1 MKIKTNLFFLL
12 FIITAININ
21 SQNDESWK
29 VYDDSQVA
37 IVKITID
44 ENYLQYMYDNP
55 HSDSMHIAMMSF
67 KNAYLNE
74 VVDSVGFRIRGASSR
89 ESFKKSFKLSFNT
102 FVEGGDFYSLEKINM
117 NGEHNDPSIIR
128 SKLSWDFFNSIGM
141 VSSRASHSA
150 LYINEKYYGLYISI
164 EHIDDEFIQKNFSD
178 DSGNLWKCLYGSDLD
193 YLGEDPDL
201 YKFEN
206 IGGNSPYTLV
216 TNEEANDYSQLSR
229 LISVINNTSD
239 NDFEKSIESILDVNS
254 VLKYLATNV
263 AIGGWDDYWSL
274 SNNYYLYH
282 NPNEDKFTLIP
293 YDYDNTFGISF
304 GFGIDWENVDPYSF
318 GQVVQGPRPLVERLM
333 SFPKYKNLYTHFL
346 EFYSNNIFNTNQFFN
361 KLINLRTQIQAYAE
375 LDTFRVKDWDFTKQI
390 FLSSFDGENFSYSNK
405 NIEVMNSIK
414 GFITN
419 RTNSLNSQIS
429 YIDYPPIIYNANLS
443 STRLQQDESLL
454 VNVSVF
460 SKNQLVSVKAE
471 VKINGAETKYF
482 DLVYSSDQGSAIIED
497 VDNWEIALEPFGNS
511 KIVTLKIIAEDNSGA
526 ISSYPEEAIT
536 ILTGSQVADKI
547 IINEIMSSNSSAI
560 MDDFNEFD
568 DWIEI
573 YNPNDS
579 PINLSG
585 KYLTDKRDNLTKWE
599 FPQGMII
606 QPNEYKIIWCDED
619 QVQGNIHTNFRINS
633 SGEYIAIVAE
643 DGISIID
650 SVTCIS
656 LNENE
661 VYARTALEAN
671 WSISVTPTPGQTN
684 IITEID
690 DEVTIINDYSLK
702 AYPNPFNPSTKI
714 EYELAKQS
722 NITLTIS
729 DLLGRQVWSL
739 QRENVQKGKHS
750 LYWSG
755 VNNNG
760 KELVS
765 GIYFVNV
772 HGDLFNKTIKLMLI
786 R

>member
-1 MKIKTNLFFLL
+1 MKIRIILFLL
-12 FIITAININ
+12 SFLISSVNIN

-29 VYDDSQVA
+29 VFDDSQVA

-44 ENYLQYMYDNP
+44 ENNLNYMYENP
-55 HSDSMHIAMMSF
+55 HSDSMHIAQISF
-67 KNAYLNE
+67 QIAYINE

-89 ESFKKSFKLSFNT
+89 DSFKKSFKLSFNT
-102 FVEGGDFYSLEKINM
+102 FVKGGDFYSLEKINL

-141 VSSRASHSA
+141 VSSRAAHTA
-150 LYINEKYYGLYISI
+150 VYINEKYYGLYISI
-164 EHIDDEFIQKNFSD
+164 EHIDDEFLQKNFSD

-201 YKFEN
+201 YKFES
-206 IGGNSPYTLV
+206 IGGDSPYSLV
-216 TNEEANDYSQLSR
+216 TNEDSNDYSQLSR
-229 LISVINNTSD
+229 LISIINTTSD

-254 VLKYLATNV
+254 VLKYFATNV

-274 SNNYYLYH
+274 SNNFYLYH
-282 NPNEDKFTLIP
+282 NPDEDKFTLIP

-304 GFGIDWENVDPYSF
+304 GFGIDWETVNPYSF
-318 GQVVQGPRPLVERLM
+318 GQVVQGPRPLAERLL
-333 SFPKYKNLYTHFL
+333 SFPKYRNLYTHFL
-346 EFYSNNIFNTNQFFN
+346 EFYSNNIFNTSQFFN

-375 LDTFRVKDWDFTKQI
+375 LDTFRVKDWEFSKQV
-390 FLSSFDGENFSYSNK
+390 FLSSFDLENFSYSYS

-414 GFITN
+414 GFVTN
-419 RTNSLNSQIS
+419 RTNSSNSQIS
-429 YIDYPPIIYNANLS
+429 YIEHPPIIYNVNLS
-443 STRLQQDESLL
+443 STKLQSDESLKI
-454 VNVSVF
+454 NAAVF
-460 SKNQLVSVKAE
+460 GNSQLVSVKAE
-471 VKINGAETKYF
+471 VNINGEEIKYF
-482 DLVYSSDQGSAIIED
+482 DLIYNSDVNSAIIED
-497 VDNWEIALEPFGNS
+497 VDKWEITLEPFGNS
-511 KIVTLKIIAEDNSGA
+511 KTITLKIIAEDNIGK

-536 ILTGSQVADKI
+536 IITGTQITDKI

-560 MDDFNEFD
+560 MDDFNEYE

-573 YNPNDS
+573 YNPNTS

-585 KYLTDKRDNLTKWE
+585 KYLSDKRDNLTKWE
-599 FPQGMII
+599 FPQGMTI

-633 SGEYIAIVAE
+633 SGEYIALVAE

-650 SVTCIS
+650 SVTSPS

-661 VYARTALEAN
+661 VYARTAPEAN
-671 WSISVTPTPGQTN
+671 WRISSTPTPGETN
-684 IITEID
+684 IITDIN
-690 DEVTIINDYSLK
+690 DEVSIVNEYSLK

-714 EYELAKQS
+714 EYDLAKQS
-722 NITLTIS
+722 NITLTIF

-739 QRENVQKGKHS
+739 QKENIPKGKHS
-750 LYWSG
+750 LYWNG
-755 VNNNG
+755 IDNNG
-760 KELVS
+760 RELVS
-765 GIYFVNV
+765 GIYFVNLD
-772 HGDLFNKTIKLMLI
+772 GNLFNKTIKLMLI